1 MAMARI
7 ETILFV
13 DDDPDLREMIAATMA
28 EAGYAVLTA
37 PNGYDAIG
45 VLADDWVT
53 LLITDITMPGIDG
66 FELARQARALRPN
79 IQIIYIS
86 GYPIDSPHDAG
97 PVYGAVLKK
106 PLRMGDLLA
115 EVSARLL

>member
-79 IQIIYIS
+79 IQIIYLS
-86 GYPIDSPHDAG
+86 GYPIDNPHG
-97 PVYGAVLKK
+97 GAVLKK

-115 EVSARLL
+115 EVSGRLLM